1 MIAEVCE
8 TVKFVVR
15 IMTYLKIKRRGRWIY
30 DLQYIADWPDLL
42 AVHDDNRYER
52 TLYKGQASFDY
63 GFPHFTSD
71 SKWRWLQLVLF
82 TITRAEQLVSTK
94 CTTLLFQCHRIAS
107 RTTA

>member
-1 MIAEVCE
+1 MDLRSTQLIGQ
-8 TVKFVVR
+8 TYWQFT
-15 IMTYLKIKRRGRWIY
+15 MTT
-30 DLQYIADWPDLL
+30 AM
-42 AVHDDNRYER
+42 
-52 TLYKGQASFDY
+52 YKGQASFDY

-107 RTTA
+107 SDRLM